1 MSSAQDIAREE
12 SAPEISLQSVVDGHL
27 QRLLSCQ
34 AGVLQC
40 HAGLLGLGEADM
52 DQYRAQMPPLPT
64 AGQPM
69 TFLQSSRQARAWL
82 AANALRDVIML
93 HIVYFEQMRQFLG
106 LARIVGGRGTEEE
119 KKAEATAM
127 VADRPADTAR
137 ALERLDEMLEGGW
150 PRKPEFRA
158 LETLYALFAALA
170 SGQAENLPPGPVMV
184 TLCRPEIEGRP
195 AADGD
200 VAFKVRRVTKSYA
213 RPAEA
218 EADRELFYEIFFT
231 AFIICKETAEA
242 VAKKLGAKPPAAPP
256 PEAAEE
262 AATAL
267 N

>member
-1 MSSAQDIAREE
+1 MPVAPDTSREDRV
-12 SAPEISLQSVVDGHL
+12 PEISLQLVVDAHL

-64 AGQPM
+64 VGQPM
-69 TFLQSSRQARAWL
+69 TFLQSSRQARVWL

-93 HIVYFEQMRQFLG
+93 HIVYFEQLRQFLG
-106 LARIVGGRGTEEE
+106 LARIIGGEGTEEE

-127 VADRPADTAR
+127 VADKPADTAR

-158 LETLYALFAALA
+158 LETLYSLFAALA
-170 SGQAENLPPGPVMV
+170 ARQAENLPLGPVMV

-200 VAFKVRRVTKSYA
+200 IAFQVRRVTKAYA

-218 EADRELFYEIFFT
+218 EPDRELFYEMFFT

-242 VAKKLGAKPPAAPP
+242 VAKKLGGPPPAA
-256 PEAAEE
+256 EATEE
-262 AATAL
+262 ATAAL
-267 N
+267 S

>member
-1 MSSAQDIAREE
+1 MSSPHDSPHKE
-12 SAPEISLQSVVDGHL
+12 SAPEISLQSVVDAHL

-82 AANALRDVIML
+82 AANSLRDVIML
-93 HIVYFEQMRQFLG
+93 HIVYFEQLRQFLG
-106 LARIVGGRGTEEE
+106 LARIIGGEGTEEE
-119 KKAEATAM
+119 KKAEAKAI
-127 VADRPADTAR
+127 VSDKPADTAR

-158 LETLYALFAALA
+158 LEILYSLFAALA
-170 SGQAENLPPGPVMV
+170 SGQAENLLSGPVMV

-195 AADGD
+195 AADGNM
-200 VAFKVRRVTKSYA
+200 AFKVRRVTKTYA

-218 EADRELFYEIFFT
+218 EPDRELFYEIFFT

-242 VAKKLGAKPPAAPP
+242 VAKKLEAKPPAAA
-256 PEAAEE
+256 EAAEE